1 MTGADKFLTGLLL
14 VAMLLMGTA
23 VWRCEAALA
32 EAEQLRVQYKYL
44 GGGTVI
50 TPEGKEVELARFL
63 PLTPISLMV
72 VIEAGE
78 PKIARGDNLLCTMHG
93 RTVLTSQKPVIET
106 FLQCEDGRVLVV
118 KGIQPE
124 VDYYVVKGTE

>member
-1 MTGADKFLTGLLL
+1 MKDRHLLTCLAAVL
-14 VAMLLMGTA
+14 LLMGVA

-93 RTVLTSQKPVIET
+93 RTVLISQKPVIET